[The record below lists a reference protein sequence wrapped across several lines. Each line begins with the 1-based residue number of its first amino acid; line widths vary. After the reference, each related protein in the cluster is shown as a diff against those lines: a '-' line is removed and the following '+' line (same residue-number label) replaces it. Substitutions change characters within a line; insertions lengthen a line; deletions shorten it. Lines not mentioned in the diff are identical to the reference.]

1 MKLELWLNPVFETW
15 KDAAFVL
22 NCARNI
28 LDRNGLVTFK
38 TIHQLITTDA
48 WDDAIEN
55 YANLYGWVELDSAYV
70 EKNKDGWYEI
80 KFPEP
85 RKFKELK
92 VKSTKH
98 LTF

>member
-22 NCARNI
+22 NCARNKI
-28 LDRNGLVTFK
+28 QTNGVVTFK
-38 TIHQLITTDA
+38 TIHELITVDV

-55 YANLYGWVELDSAYV
+55 YANLYGWVELDSAYI
-70 EKNKDGWYEI
+70 EKNKNGWFEI
-80 KFPEP
+80 KFPKP

-92 VKSTKH
+92 LKPIK
-98 LTF
+98 

>member
-1 MKLELWLNPVFETW
+1 MKLELWLNPVFETREE
-15 KDAAFVL
+15 AAFVL
-22 NCARNI
+22 NRARDI
-28 LDRNGLVTFK
+28 LNTNGVVTFK
-38 TIHQLITTDA
+38 TIHQLVTVDT

-70 EKNKDGWYEI
+70 EKNKNGWYEI
-80 KFPEP
+80 KFPRF